1 MANYKLNYEYCPHCK
16 GKFSFAKP
24 ISYDNCGGR
33 GECPFCGYDIPNCWT
48 YVKAK
53 PKPTKVRRIKAWA
66 IVRDLET
73 GEIDGSFEAGN
84 LPPKHFSSAYVPCTI
99 LINEKYLRGN
109 K

>member
-1 MANYKLNYEYCPHCK
+1 MAKKKMCKHWVENGAVMADTKKCWEGHYHRCPTNTNLSCE
-16 GKFSFAKP
+16 
-24 ISYDNCGGR
+24 I
-33 GECPFCGYDIPNCWT
+33 I
-48 YVKAK
+48 
-53 PKPTKVRRIKAWA
+53 PKPAKVRRIKAWA